1 MTPAGGHRTPGGGG
15 HGPGGRRAA
24 GLLALSFVVLALV
37 LAVGSAGASL
47 PTDAQFQA
55 TNGSS
60 VTLSDASAAGADTVE
75 FVVGSDAGVAAGSI
89 DGDDFAVSAGRVSSA
104 SVDPAGDDARVRL
117 HLAAP
122 VDSDVVTVSF
132 APDATV
138 TDGDGAELATDGAA
152 VEVGGMDTV
161 PPRVERFAVQPAN
174 GTTVDLTVEASEP
187 LDEVNVSVDG
197 PASVTLQRENFTAAD
212 GGLRLTASVALPA
225 AGDYRATVERVADEH
240 GNDRRSGRVV
250 TVATEDRPPTAVAG
264 VDFAASSGTTLTLDA
279 SRSTAAD
286 PIASITWD
294 LGDGAEATG
303 ERVTHRYRPGNYT
316 ATVTVTDIDGDVGTD
331 RIVVDLTGNGSVASV
346 GGSATVDF
354 ASNVTPSDGS
364 AIVDVADP
372 AKGPVRLARA
382 NETDTPVAA
391 HDGVALTALNVT
403 LRNASRYGLAIQADG
418 PAAAGDVP
426 NATGVLGALTVVHD
440 VADRDVAGVTLSIAV
455 EHERLPADADPAAVS
470 VFRRS
475 DGAWTR
481 LNTTR
486 VDDPEVA
493 GPYRYRAD
501 SPGLSRFAVATASN
515 GTTGNATESTP
526 TPTEV
531 PTATPSEAE
540 SNVPDDA
547 VTVTNATA
555 NATSVEPG
563 GSVTVSATVDNPGDA
578 AVSYRAGLSVNGTV
592 VDTRTVTVP
601 GGEDRSV
608 ALNWSANA
616 TGRQQLTVNGT
627 AAGTVSVGEGG
638 GLLAS
643 VLGVFGFL
651 PLGLFRMVLTYL
663 GGVLVAVF
671 LALKAVALLMGY

>member
-15 HGPGGRRAA
+15 HGPGGRPAA
-24 GLLALSFVVLALV
+24 GLLALSLVVLALV

-60 VTLSDASAAGADTVE
+60 VTLSDASAADADTLE
-75 FVVGSDAGVAAGSI
+75 FVVGSDAGVAADSI

-152 VEVGGMDTV
+152 VEVSGMDAV
-161 PPRVERFAVQPAN
+161 PPRVERFAVEPAN

-187 LDEVNVSVDG
+187 LAEVTVSVDG

-212 GGLRLTASVALPA
+212 GGQRLTASVALPA

-240 GNDRRSGRVV
+240 GNDRRSGRVA
-250 TVATEDRPPTAVAG
+250 TVATADRPPTAVAG
-264 VDFAASSGTTLTLDA
+264 VDFAASSGRTLTLDA

-286 PIASITWD
+286 PIESITWD

-316 ATVTVTDIDGDVGTD
+316 ATVTVTDADGDVGTD
-331 RIVVDLTGNGSVASV
+331 RIVLDLTGNGSVASV
-346 GGSATVDF
+346 EGSARVDF
-354 ASNVTPSDGS
+354 AADGTPADGS

-382 NETDTPVAA
+382 DESDPVAA

-440 VADRDVAGVTLSIAV
+440 VPDRDVADVTLSVAV

-470 VFRRS
+470 VYRRS

-493 GPYRYRAD
+493 GPYRYRAR

-540 SNVPDDA
+540 SNEPDDA

-563 GSVTVSATVDNPGDA
+563 GSVSVSATVDNPGDS

-601 GGEDRSV
+601 GGQDRSV

-651 PLGLFRMVLTYL
+651 PLGLVRTVLTYL

>member
-15 HGPGGRRAA
+15 HGPGGRPAA
-24 GLLALSFVVLALV
+24 GLLALSLVVLALV

-60 VTLSDASAAGADTVE
+60 VTLSDASAADADTLE
-75 FVVGSDAGVAAGSI
+75 FVVGSDAGVAADSI

-152 VEVGGMDTV
+152 VEVSGMDAV
-161 PPRVERFAVQPAN
+161 PPRVERFAVEPAN

-187 LDEVNVSVDG
+187 LAEVTVSVDG

-212 GGLRLTASVALPA
+212 GGQRLTASVALPA

-240 GNDRRSGRVV
+240 GNDRRSGRVA
-250 TVATEDRPPTAVAG
+250 TVATADRPPTAVAG
-264 VDFAASSGTTLTLDA
+264 VDFAASSGRTLTLDA

-286 PIASITWD
+286 PIESITWD

-316 ATVTVTDIDGDVGTD
+316 ATVTVTDADGDVGTD
-331 RIVVDLTGNGSVASV
+331 RIVLDLTGNGSVASV
-346 GGSATVDF
+346 EGSARVDF
-354 ASNVTPSDGS
+354 AANGTPADGS

-372 AKGPVRLARA
+372 ARGSVRLARA
-382 NETDTPVAA
+382 NESDPVAA

-440 VADRDVAGVTLSIAV
+440 VPDRDVADVTLSVAV

-470 VFRRS
+470 VYRRS

-493 GPYRYRAD
+493 GPYRYRAR

-563 GSVTVSATVDNPGDA
+563 GSVSVSATVDNPGDS

-601 GGEDRSV
+601 GGQDRSV

-627 AAGTVSVGEGG
+627 AAETVSVGEGG

-651 PLGLFRMVLTYL
+651 PLGLVRTVLTYL